1 MGIVLRLSRYLS
13 HYHVVTPYHMLR
25 IASGSY
31 EGCLFGWTA
40 ENGQLKQEWGFKTC
54 PGAVRCLAVNEKGA
68 FLVLGSVDERIHIF
82 DLQSHRSI

>member
-1 MGIVLRLSRYLS
+1 
-13 HYHVVTPYHMLR
+13 MLR

-40 ENGQLKQEWGFKTC
+40 ENGLLKQEWGFKTC
-54 PGAVRCLAVNEKGA
+54 PGAVRCLAVDEKGD

-82 DLQSHRSI
+82 DLHSNRSIGELTQHTGAVTAGITMDTI

>member
-1 MGIVLRLSRYLS
+1 
-13 HYHVVTPYHMLR
+13 MLR

-54 PGAVRCLAVNEKGA
+54 PGAVGCLAVDEKGA

-82 DLQSHRSI
+82 DLQSHRSIGELTQHTGAVTAGITMDTI